1 MGACDDGI
9 LRRETESCKYI
20 GDFPE
25 KTCPSAADYERD
37 YLSPLNCS
45 GHEHW
50 CRAENVRGPRA
61 SRLTDQDDFCCYD
74 YTHVSDD
81 PPP

>member
-9 LRRETESCKYI
+9 LRREAESCKYI

-25 KTCPSAADYERD
+25 KTCPSAVDYERD

-61 SRLTDQDDFCCYD
+61 SRLLYQEEYCCYD